1 MSDELEEIRR
11 KKREQ
16 IQQQQQ
22 AAQQPGIDQYANQ
35 QEQAERMEEEKKKIL
50 RQILTPDARE
60 RLTRLKMSRN
70 ELGEQLESQLISL
83 AQSGRIQSVIDD
95 EKLKQLLS
103 QIQPKKHDTNIRRV

>member
-1 MSDELEEIRR
+1 
-11 KKREQ
+11 
-16 IQQQQQ
+16 
-22 AAQQPGIDQYANQ
+22 
-35 QEQAERMEEEKKKIL
+35 
-50 RQILTPDARE
+50 E